1 MIAEAVNDADDSVEE
16 AEVEAEVAKEL
27 VCVPMAAVAD
37 AHPNTN
43 VQTDALEVRAG
54 GLDRGSVTFLKS
66 PPSPLPCACPNPTCT
81 RTLICSC
88 SRSRTLTLSVHPA
101 RARS

>member
-37 AHPNTN
+37 AQPNTN
-43 VQTDALEVRAG
+43 VQTNALEVRAG

-66 PPSPLPCACPNPTCT
+66 PPPPHFPAPAQPHLHAYPN
-81 RTLICSC
+81 L
-88 SRSRTLTLSVHPA
+88 
-101 RARS
+101 

>member
-43 VQTDALEVRAG
+43 VQTNTLEVLRAG
-54 GLDRGSVTFLKS
+54 ARPRLTDLSQK
-66 PPSPLPCACPNPTCT
+66 PPSPHLVAD
-81 RTLICSC
+81 
-88 SRSRTLTLSVHPA
+88 
-101 RARS
+101 